1 MFHVSEIL
9 KHILYDMDILCMYES
24 GSLTPLASYSMIE
37 HLITLLFTDMFLYSF
52 PTCVIDIDVWNN
64 RLEL

>member
-1 MFHVSEIL
+1 
-9 KHILYDMDILCMYES
+9 MYES

-37 HLITLLFTDMFLYSF
+37 HLIPVLFTDIVFSIF